1 MSPELIAILAV
12 GVASMALNLTIARML
27 LGEMRHMEQW
37 LDARMDR
44 LEDRM
49 DRVENRMDRLED
61 KIDRLD
67 DRVDEQ
73 GKEIAR
79 IGGLLDGLREAI
91 YGRATSV

>member
-27 LGEMRHMEQW
+27 LGEMSHMERR
-37 LDARMDR
+37 LEDRMDR

-49 DRVENRMDRLED
+49 DR
-61 KIDRLD
+61 LD
-67 DRVDEQ
+67 GRVDEL
-73 GKEIAR
+73 GKETAR

>member
-12 GVASMALNLTIARML
+12 GVASMALNLTIARMPV
-27 LGEMRHMEQW
+27 GEMRHMEQR
-37 LDARMDR
+37 LDA
-44 LEDRM
+44 
-49 DRVENRMDRLED
+49 RMDRLED

-67 DRVDEQ
+67 ARVDEQ
-73 GKEIAR
+73 GKELAR